1 MKLRY
6 LSAVILSILFFVV
19 GVTRAFAL
27 TGTIDPTNLGY
38 KFAKLVGGP
47 NAGMQINSGNF
58 QVQPSYNAT
67 VTDTSLLGY
76 MWGSTL
82 GWINLN
88 CANNSTCGTVNYKV
102 SVDSTTCG
110 VPATLSGY
118 AWSTLGW
125 VNFGPFS
132 INTPVVQAPQVT
144 INTSGEWNGY
154 AWASGAGGGWIEW
167 DCSSGGKA
175 AGKCTVTDWHPP
187 VCSSTTTTTT
197 TGGGSTGGVF
207 IPPTTTTTGGTSGTP
222 TTTTTTGTSGTPTT
236 TTTTGTG
243 TSGTTATTGTSTSGT
258 PTTTTTTGTSGTSG
272 TVSGTTA
279 GTSGTPTTTTGTSG
293 TTTTSSTGPTTSGT
307 VTGSSGSSSSSV
319 SSSTTGGFTLPSIPA
334 AAAPIVPVATA
345 TGLIVGVVTT
355 LTNLVAVNPLVAK
368 DLVTLPFRL
377 WTGFLWI
384 VGIRRKPWGIVYD
397 AKTKRPLDPVY
408 VTLYSHIHEEL
419 ESVIT
424 DMEGR
429 YGFKVRKGTYYVV
442 PKKTHYIF
450 PSVLMR
456 GRDSDDVYD
465 SLYFGDPIVVENDNQ
480 LITKNIPMDPI
491 AEDWNEQEKVR
502 MGAAKR
508 HASHIFG
515 KVLNLLFW
523 VGFALT
529 AYNVFLH
536 PIKWNIIMFAIYIVL
551 FIISEL
557 GLPPKTSMGAVFER
571 LTETPIAS
579 ALVRIYSATTG
590 VEVGRKVTDE
600 DGYYYALVKDG
611 VYQVT
616 VQKQQPDGNHGPVIH
631 KSEPIQVKKGV
642 LSHKIEI

>member
-6 LSAVILSILFFVV
+6 LSVLFLSLLLFVV
-19 GVTRAFAL
+19 GTTRASAL
-27 TGTIDPTNLGY
+27 TGTIDPANLGY

-47 NAGMQINSGNF
+47 NIGMQVNAGKF
-58 QVQPSYNAT
+58 QFQPSYNVT
-67 VTDTSLLGY
+67 VTDTELLGY
-76 MWGSTL
+76 MWGSSL
-82 GWINLN
+82 GYINLN
-88 CANNSTCGTVNYKV
+88 CANNSACSSLNSNYKV
-102 SVDSTTCG
+102 SVNSATCG
-110 VPATLSGY
+110 TPATLSGW
-118 AWSTLGW
+118 AWSGQTASW
-125 VNFGPFS
+125 INFGPFA

-144 INTSGEWNGY
+144 IDANGEWNGY
-154 AWASGAGGGWIEW
+154 AWASGGGGAWIQW
-167 DCSSGGKA
+167 DCSAGGKA

-187 VCSSTTTTTT
+187 VCPSTTTTSGSTGVVWPTTTTTSGTTGTPTTTTTSTTTGTPTTTTTT
-197 TGGGSTGGVF
+197 T
-207 IPPTTTTTGGTSGTP
+207 TSGTP
-222 TTTTTTGTSGTPTT
+222 TTTSTTSGTPTTSTVGTGTSGTPTT
-236 TTTTGTG
+236 TTTTSG
-243 TSGTTATTGTSTSGT
+243 TSGFTTGFPSTS
-258 PTTTTTTGTSGTSG
+258 TTTTTGTVTSG
-272 TVSGTTA
+272 
-279 GTSGTPTTTTGTSG
+279 PT
-293 TTTTSSTGPTTSGT
+293 TGPTTSGS
-307 VTGSSGSSSSSV
+307 TGTNSSGGTSG
-319 SSSTTGGFTLPSIPA
+319 STGFTVPPIPPGVV
-334 AAAPIVPVATA
+334 PIVPVVTV
-345 TGLIVGVVTT
+345 TGLVIGLVTT

-397 AKTKRPLDPVY
+397 ARTKRPLDPVY
-408 VTLYSHIHEEL
+408 VTLYSQIHEEL

-456 GRDSDDVYD
+456 GKDRDDVYD

-491 AEDWNEQEKVR
+491 AEDWNEQEKGR
-502 MGAAKR
+502 MTSTKR
-508 HASHIFG
+508 LLALVLSKI
-515 KVLNLLFW
+515 LNLLFW

-529 AYNVFLH
+529 TYNVFLH
-536 PIKWNIIMFAIYIVL
+536 PIKWNIIMFVIYIVL

-557 GLPPKTSMGAVFER
+557 GLPPKTSMGAVFEKI
-571 LTETPIAS
+571 TESPVAS

-600 DGYYYALVKDG
+600 NGYYYALVKDG
-611 VYQVT
+611 IYQVT
-616 VQKQQPDGNHGPVIH
+616 VQKQQADGNHGPVVH
-631 KSEPIQVKKGV
+631 QSAPIEVKKGV

>member
-6 LSAVILSILFFVV
+6 LSVLFFSLLLFIV
-19 GVTRAFAL
+19 GATRASAL
-27 TGTIDPTNLGY
+27 TGTIDPSNLGY

-47 NAGMQINSGNF
+47 NAGMQINAGNF
-58 QVQPSYNAT
+58 QFQPSYNAT

-88 CANNSTCGTVNYKV
+88 CANNGTCGTVNYKV
-102 SVDSTTCG
+102 AVDSTTCG

-154 AWASGAGGGWIEW
+154 AWASAAGGGWIEW
-167 DCSSGGKA
+167 DCSAGGKA

-187 VCSSTTTTTT
+187 VCSSTTGTTTTTT
-197 TGGGSTGGVF
+197 TGTTTGVV
-207 IPPTTTTTGGTSGTP
+207 IPPTTTTTTGGTSGTP

-236 TTTTGTG
+236 TT
-243 TSGTTATTGTSTSGT
+243 STSGT
-258 PTTTTTTGTSGTSG
+258 G
-272 TVSGTTA
+272 
-279 GTSGTPTTTTGTSG
+279 SGTPTTTTGTSSTGTTSG
-293 TTTTSSTGPTTSGT
+293 TTTTSSGTTSGGTSGTTGFPVTTTSTSGTTTSATSGPTTSGT
-307 VTGSSGSSSSSV
+307 TGSSSVSTGSSG
-319 SSSTTGGFTLPSIPA
+319 TGGFVLPAIPA
-334 AAAPIVPVATA
+334 AAAPVVPVATA

-450 PSVLMR
+450 PSTLMR

-465 SLYFGDPIVVENDNQ
+465 SLYFGDPIIVENDNQ

-508 HASHIFG
+508 HASHIIG

-611 VYQVT
+611 MYQVT

>member
-6 LSAVILSILFFVV
+6 LSVFFLSLVLFVV
-19 GVTRAFAL
+19 GVSRVSAL
-27 TGTIDPTNLGY
+27 TGTIDPASLGY
-38 KFAKLVGGP
+38 KFAKLVAGP
-47 NAGMQINSGNF
+47 NAGMQINAGKFTST
-58 QVQPSYNAT
+58 PSANVT
-67 VTDTSLLGY
+67 VTDTSLTGY
-76 MWGSTL
+76 MWGASM

-88 CANNSTCGTVNYKV
+88 CANNASCGSSNFQV
-102 SVDSTTCG
+102 SVNSTTCG

-118 AWSTLGW
+118 AWSNIGW
-125 VNFGPFS
+125 INFGPFS
-132 INTPVVQAPQVT
+132 SVPTPQVT
-144 INTSGEWNGY
+144 IDTNGEWNGY
-154 AWASGAGGGWIEW
+154 AWASGAGAGWIEW

-197 TGGGSTGGVF
+197 TTGTSTGVVF
-207 IPPTTTTTGGTSGTP
+207 PPTTTTTGGTSGTP

-236 TTTTGTG
+236 TTTT
-243 TSGTTATTGTSTSGT
+243 TTGTSTSGT
-258 PTTTTTTGTSGTSG
+258 PTSTSSTTGTSGTGTTTSTSGTTSGTTGTTGGTSGTTGFPSTSTTTTTTGTVTSG
-272 TVSGTTA
+272 
-279 GTSGTPTTTTGTSG
+279 PT
-293 TTTTSSTGPTTSGT
+293 TGPTTSGT
-307 VTGSSGSSSSSV
+307 TGTSGSSGSSG
-319 SSSTTGGFTLPSIPA
+319 TGFSIPSIPA
-334 AAAPIVPVATA
+334 GVAPVVPVATA

-368 DLVTLPFRL
+368 DLVTLPLRL

-408 VTLYSHIHEEL
+408 VTLYSQIHEEL

-450 PSVLMR
+450 PSSLMR

-465 SLYFGDPIVVENDNQ
+465 SLYFGDPILVENDNQ

-491 AEDWNEQEKVR
+491 AEDWNEQEKKR
-502 MGAAKR
+502 MGATRR
-508 HASHIFG
+508 HLAHIFS

-536 PIKWNIIMFAIYIVL
+536 PIKWNIIMFVIYIVL

-557 GLPPKTSMGAVFER
+557 GMPPKTSMGAVFEKM
-571 LTETPIAS
+571 TESPIAS

-590 VEVGRKVTDE
+590 IEVGRKVTDE
-600 DGYYYALVKDG
+600 NGYYYALVKDG
-611 VYQVT
+611 IYQVT
-616 VQKQQPDGNHGPVIH
+616 VQKQQADGNHGPVVH
-631 KSEPIQVKKGV
+631 QSAPIEVKKGV